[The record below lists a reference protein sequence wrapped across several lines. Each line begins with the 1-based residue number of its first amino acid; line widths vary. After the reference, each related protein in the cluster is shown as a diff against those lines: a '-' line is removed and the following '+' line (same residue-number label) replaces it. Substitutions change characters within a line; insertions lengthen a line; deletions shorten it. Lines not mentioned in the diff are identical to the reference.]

1 MAFTLYK
8 DDPRDPPKREVS
20 FDDLENKAFWCKL
33 GEEKEKAF
41 VKLMRGKIES
51 DYAVQIH
58 PEKGVNAYHPDLLLE
73 YKGQEYIAEVKI
85 KNSPLFFGK
94 RYNVDPQFA
103 LTMDLKDSFNYD
115 RLLNQGIDLFI
126 FAWVKWEAHEMT
138 TSYNGRENFYRVK
151 PMRGVWV
158 TRFSK
163 IRALEK
169 SNNPPGIHWYKEK
182 FRHPP
187 SYDLRADLDTETK
200 KWCDEVL
207 AFEPRLKEGEH
218 VKNITSKGFMTNEG
232 RQYTAGQSS
241 GSYVF
246 DLSDETL
253 FEKVYFKMA

>member
-1 MAFTLYK
+1 M
-8 DDPRDPPKREVS
+8 RE
-20 FDDLENKAFWCKL
+20 
-33 GEEKEKAF
+33 
-41 VKLMRGKIES
+41 KIKSE
-51 DYAVQIH
+51 YAVEIH
-58 PEKGVNAYHPDLLLE
+58 PSKAEDSYHPDLLLN
-73 YKGQEYIAEVKI
+73 YKDEEFIAEVKI
-85 KNSPLFFGK
+85 KNSPLFFGR
-94 RYNVDPQFA
+94 RYNVDPQYA

-115 RLLNQGIDLFI
+115 RLLNEGIDLFI

-138 TSYNGRENFYRVK
+138 TSYNGRENSYRVK

-163 IRALEK
+163 LRALEK

-182 FRHPP
+182 FRQPP
-187 SYDLRADLDTETK
+187 SYDLSADLDTETK
-200 KWCDEVL
+200 KWCDEVV

-218 VKNITSKGFMTNEG
+218 VKNITSKGFMTNEV

-253 FEKVYFKMA
+253 FERVYFKMT